1 MRRILRQ
8 RPPAGRVANG
18 RQEGSQ
24 AGQGRQQVAQGRGRA
39 VATPLHGG
47 GRRGGRRAGERGGH
61 EPAGTR
67 GGEVAHVKTRT
78 VQSPESRAQQ
88 LAQGLC
94 IEPRRQVQQLQPV
107 CSQGDSQR
115 QEQRQHPAIRGQ
127 ERRLPPRPLLLQ
139 SGQAVLQ
146 RSRLLLRV
154 LLQVTTAQ

>member
-1 MRRILRQ
+1 M
-8 RPPAGRVANG
+8 
-18 RQEGSQ
+18 
-24 AGQGRQQVAQGRGRA
+24 
-39 VATPLHGG
+39 
-47 GRRGGRRAGERGGH
+47 
-61 EPAGTR
+61 
-67 GGEVAHVKTRT
+67 AHVKTRT

-88 LAQGLC
+88 LAEGLC

-107 CSQGDSQR
+107 CGQGDSQR

-154 LLQVTTAQ
+154 ILQVTTAQ